1 MSDQGQQT
9 TDTETFSNGVER
21 VTKIRIRRRKPG
33 NRLDKYLRGRF
44 PRMSRTVL
52 QRLIK
57 EGGVTVNGLPTKAS
71 YEPGKG
77 DLVEVHI
84 PPPEPT
90 DIVPED
96 IPLDVIYEDDYL
108 LAINKRT
115 GIICHPARPTQ
126 TGTIVNGLVYYANS
140 LSHVD
145 PFRPGIVHRLDKNTT
160 GVMLVA
166 KTDEVHWRL
175 SLQFERR
182 TIQKTYLAPVEGEL
196 KLDGDIIDQPLME
209 HPLIKDRFVPA
220 QRPANHM
227 IAKKAVTRYEVQERF
242 AGFTLVKL
250 YPKTGRTHQ
259 LRVHMSNLGHP
270 IFGDTHYGG
279 HLISERDIAGSGPTD
294 PLFQHQCLHAWRIEF
309 MHPIRETTLMI
320 EAPIP
325 GAMQRVIDLLR
336 EHRRPNAQRPNTSP
350 RLR

>member
-1 MSDQGQQT
+1 MCEEGQPT
-9 TDTETFSNGVER
+9 TETDAPSDGVER

-33 NRLDKYLRGRF
+33 NRLDKYLRARF

-90 DIVPED
+90 EVVPED
-96 IPLDVIYEDDYL
+96 IPLDVIYEDDHL

-115 GIICHPARPTQ
+115 GIICHPARPSQ
-126 TGTIVNGLVYYANS
+126 TGTIVNGLVHYANQ
-140 LSHVD
+140 LSRVD

-166 KTDEVHWRL
+166 KSDEAHWRL

-182 TIQKTYLAPVEGEL
+182 TIQKTYFALVEGEL

-209 HPLIKDRFVPA
+209 HPLIKDRYVPA
-220 QRPANHM
+220 QRPSNHM
-227 IAKKAVTRYEVQERF
+227 IAKKAVTQYEVEERYT
-242 AGFTLVKL
+242 GFTLVKL

-270 IFGDTHYGG
+270 IIGDTHYGG
-279 HLISERDIAGSGPTD
+279 HLVSERDIANTGSTD
-294 PLFQHQCLHAWRIEF
+294 PLYQHQCLHAWRIEF
-309 MHPIRETTLMI
+309 VHPIKETTTMI
-320 EAPIP
+320 EAPVP
-325 GAMQRVIDLLR
+325 SDMQYVIDLLR
-336 EHRRPNAQRPNTSP
+336 EHRRPQRA
-350 RLR
+350 RH